1 MLKHHRFP
9 LLKSI
14 PKKRFALQRL
24 LHWWRSLR
32 YHRYYVIAD
41 CSDNSITFSRKL
53 YRHIELSSHCEDAAK
68 AFVFHIP
75 AWGTYGFTVN
85 PVLDRE
91 TVSDPSFHGET
102 QLADIQYNE
111 KYKTIGFESL
121 CPSVNR
127 IFCDY
132 GLPYDLKMKLTVTV
146 HQLGDGRVFY
156 NIEPPRP

>member
-1 MLKHHRFP
+1 MLKRF
-9 LLKSI
+9 LL
-14 PKKRFALQRL
+14 
-24 LHWWRSLR
+24 WWRSLR

-53 YRHIELSSHCEDAAK
+53 YKHIELSSKCEDAAK
-68 AFVFHIP
+68 VFVFHIP
-75 AWGTYGFTVN
+75 AWNTYGFAVK
-85 PVLDRE
+85 PILDR
-91 TVSDPSFHGET
+91 ET

-132 GLPYDLKMKLTVTV
+132 GLPCDFKMKLTVTV
-146 HQLGDGRVFY
+146 HRLGDGNVFY
-156 NIEPPRP
+156 NIERPRP

>member
-1 MLKHHRFP
+1 MLKRFF
-9 LLKSI
+9 L
-14 PKKRFALQRL
+14 
-24 LHWWRSLR
+24 WWRSLR

-41 CSDNSITFSRKL
+41 CSDNSITFSHKL

-68 AFVFHIP
+68 VFVFEIP

-85 PVLDRE
+85 PALDR
-91 TVSDPSFHGET
+91 ET

-127 IFCDY
+127 IFCEY
-132 GLPYDLKMKLTVTV
+132 GLPCDLKMKLTVTV
-146 HQLGDGRVFY
+146 HRLGDGKVFY
-156 NIEPPRP
+156 NIERPRP

>member
-1 MLKHHRFP
+1 MLKRF
-9 LLKSI
+9 LL
-14 PKKRFALQRL
+14 
-24 LHWWRSLR
+24 WWLSLR
-32 YHRYYVIAD
+32 YHHYYVIAD

-53 YRHIELSSHCEDAAK
+53 YRHIELSSHCEDTAK
-68 AFVFHIP
+68 VFVFHIP

-85 PVLDRE
+85 PVLDRK
-91 TVSDPSFHGET
+91 T

-132 GLPYDLKMKLTVTV
+132 GFPCDFKMKLTVTV
-146 HQLGDGRVFY
+146 HRLGDGKVFY
-156 NIEPPRP
+156 NIERPRP